1 MQLISVL
8 LMAVAASVAS
18 AATLKAFPYQQPY
31 TGHERFCDH
40 GTSGNGGCEANGKN
54 TYCCDY
60 QQNLPAFSI
69 MRVTTAVSVNSE
81 GYSDCTSGNGQHGM
95 VYCA

>member
-18 AATLKAFPYQQPY
+18 AAAMPAPWGYQQY

-40 GTSGNGGCEANGKN
+40 GTAGDGGCEKNGKN
-54 TYCCDY
+54 TYCCQY
-60 QQNLPAFSI
+60 QAELPAFSI
-69 MRVTTAVSVNSE
+69 MRQTTALSATPDGDSN
-81 GYSDCTSGNGQHGM
+81 CKTGNGQIGM
-95 VYCA
+95 IYCA